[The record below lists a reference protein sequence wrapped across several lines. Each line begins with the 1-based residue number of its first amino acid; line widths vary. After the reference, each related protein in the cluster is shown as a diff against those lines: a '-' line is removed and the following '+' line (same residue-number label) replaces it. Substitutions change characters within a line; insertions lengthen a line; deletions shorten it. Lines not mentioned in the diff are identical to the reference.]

1 MNNVLA
7 GRVARLD
14 STDVP
19 DFTVEG
25 DCANNNVTNV
35 TNNTDT
41 NLRMSPLSRDS
52 AMDDGGSSKRRSPA
66 ATMAEA
72 SLLALKAAME
82 EAKNATEISTFQRE
96 DLIMRADELKAIRE
110 ERITKAKASRL
121 ERKTTAKVLQK
132 IVEKLC
138 PEEDPTDKFTARKR
152 KLEEAQAAL
161 GEELYHMKV
170 QQLKDEFMR
179 QVQFKSNLKYQ

>member
-1 MNNVLA
+1 MKDVLA

-19 DFTVEG
+19 VVIVEG
-25 DCANNNVTNV
+25 EDNVTNV
-35 TNNTDT
+35 TNDTDT

-52 AMDDGGSSKRRSPA
+52 VMDDGGSSKRKSPA

-72 SLLALKAAME
+72 PLLAQKAAME
-82 EAKNATEISTFQRE
+82 EAKNAAAMVAFQRE
-96 DLIMRADELKAIRE
+96 DLKMRADELKAIRE
-110 ERITKAKASRL
+110 EWITKAKASRL
-121 ERKTTAKVLQK
+121 ERKTMAKVLQK

-152 KLEEAQAAL
+152 KLDEARAAL

-170 QQLKDEFMR
+170 QQLKDEFM
-179 QVQFKSNLKYQ
+179 KTSAM